1 MDIPS
6 SVTWSIHS
14 LSHRVRHRPRLI
26 MLMKYLPW
34 MPQLTLTKG
43 HFKKILLQSNFSF
56 RLLSQPDKSN
66 SSESP
71 VNQTAPISILQHQI
85 IHSASAGVDK
95 FETVLCH
102 CICKQLSE
110 GGEQVAKSCFIP
122 RLRAITEVKSV
133 PAPSLHFSLYSNFPY
148 FIISIFLP
156 RTITRTCGWDQVS
169 STYPKGN
176 TVDLLL
182 IIQHL

>member
-1 MDIPS
+1 M
-6 SVTWSIHS
+6 S
-14 LSHRVRHRPRLI
+14 L
-26 MLMKYLPW
+26 YL
-34 MPQLTLTKG
+34 QAT
-43 HFKKILLQSNFSF
+43 
-56 RLLSQPDKSN
+56 
-66 SSESP
+66 
-71 VNQTAPISILQHQI
+71 
-85 IHSASAGVDK
+85 
-95 FETVLCH
+95 
-102 CICKQLSE
+102 SE

-182 IIQHL
+182 IIQHLWPSCSREIICSDLIFPVCNKQHYPYCNHFMPYSHPNKCKYFVLN